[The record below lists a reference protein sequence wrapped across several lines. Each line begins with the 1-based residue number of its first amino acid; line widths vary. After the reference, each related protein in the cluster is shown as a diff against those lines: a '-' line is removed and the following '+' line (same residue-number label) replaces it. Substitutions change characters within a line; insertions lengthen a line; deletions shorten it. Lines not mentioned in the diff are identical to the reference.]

1 MKRRLVRLALLGP
14 LMYVV
19 MLAVQAVLPHLS
31 LPVYVVDV
39 EDLPSGS
46 EVLAMGLGLLW
57 VLDGIGRGVHTVR
70 SIVTGRGR
78 CRAVA
83 PADDYQF
90 WTGSRPDPAVT
101 AARAA

>member
-57 VLDGIGRGVHTVR
+57 VLDGIGRGVSTVR
-70 SIVTGRGR
+70 SIVR
-78 CRAVA
+78 RARRRRQRA
-83 PADDYQF
+83 KSTAFDDYLLIRP
-90 WTGSRPDPAVT
+90 RPDLAANHPA
-101 AARAA
+101 